1 MVVVEVEVVN
11 VVLEHPLVER
21 LLSRRRLVADFVISD
36 GLYSANE
43 QVHQPDYRR
52 SENTL
57 RIKADFFLDKL
68 SPFSKQV

>member
-21 LLSRRRLVADFVISD
+21 LLSRRRLVADLIHSD

-43 QVHQPDYRR
+43 QVQ
-52 SENTL
+52 T
-57 RIKADFFLDKL
+57 KL
-68 SPFSKQV
+68 EKPL

>member
-21 LLSRRRLVADFVISD
+21 LLSRRRLVADLIHSD

-43 QVHQPDYRR
+43 QVQP
-52 SENTL
+52 
-57 RIKADFFLDKL
+57 KL
-68 SPFSKQV
+68 EKPCSVEMLQQKCYMYPC